1 MLATARR
8 VQDIEVLHV
17 AAGENLGT
25 SDDMTSVL
33 YIESGELEIS
43 WEARLPFS
51 LSAVLG
57 HALRTNE
64 SFSLDHGLSGP
75 MDSTTID
82 MDIGVARRVVE
93 GGGGSQSV
101 SMEGTLPEAWCWGHR
116 VRMQGGVLGV
126 WGRAPTHG
134 ARVRR
139 RAQTWA
145 GCSACHCVV
154 VPHGCLW
161 PSFQALPR
169 WPS

>member
-1 MLATARR
+1 MLPPLHR

-25 SDDMTSVL
+25 SDNMTSVL

-82 MDIGVARRVVE
+82 MDIGVWRRVVE
-93 GGGGSQSV
+93 AGEGGSGECV
-101 SMEGTLPEAWCWGHR
+101 H
-116 VRMQGGVLGV
+116 GGNFV
-126 WGRAPTHG
+126 
-134 ARVRR
+134 
-139 RAQTWA
+139 
-145 GCSACHCVV
+145 
-154 VPHGCLW
+154 
-161 PSFQALPR
+161 
-169 WPS
+169 